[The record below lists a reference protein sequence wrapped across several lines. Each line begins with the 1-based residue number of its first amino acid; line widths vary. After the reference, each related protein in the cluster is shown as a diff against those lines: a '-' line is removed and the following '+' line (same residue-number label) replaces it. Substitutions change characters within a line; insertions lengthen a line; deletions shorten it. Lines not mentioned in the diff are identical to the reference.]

1 MLSALFVAAYA
12 LVMSLLGMGC
22 PFRALGVPSCPTC
35 GLTRAYLCLFSGDIA
50 GAFGNHQL
58 FWLVPVAWLLACVD
72 QNGTSC
78 KVLDQRCVGGNW
90 GCIFH
95 SMDFIHWLRVIVLA
109 LFHKSP

>member
-12 LVMSLLGMGC
+12 LVMSLLGIGC

-35 GLTRAYLCLFSGDIA
+35 GLTRAYLCLFSGDIV

-72 QNGTSC
+72 Q
-78 KVLDQRCVGGNW
+78 D
-90 GCIFH
+90 
-95 SMDFIHWLRVIVLA
+95 SMPFRVRFWVDGMLVAIGVAFFIRWIT
-109 LFHKSP
+109 FFG

>member
-72 QNGTSC
+72 QNA
-78 KVLDQRCVGGNW
+78 
-90 GCIFH
+90 
-95 SMDFIHWLRVIVLA
+95 LA
-109 LFHKSP
+109 LRAKFWINGALVAIGVAFFIRWILFIG